1 MSKPSAIAAL
11 REPRRTATV
20 AALFHTLEATA
31 QDDAAELAEGLLT
44 DLVRD
49 AEASVKKARLRSL
62 RDLDDAAM
70 LLREMGR
77 LVMADDAL
85 PLDHWRD
92 ALFERL
98 PRVALETAM
107 AEVDAIAQP
116 AEARPYAE
124 LRARWRRARRLFFN
138 IATRIDMDAA
148 PGGQAVKAAVS
159 HLKATP
165 DWSGA
170 RLRDAPTEVVSKAWR
185 RHVLGRD
192 GKVDDPRAYV
202 FAVIDAWRLAI
213 KRRDVFARP
222 GIRYGDPRRGMLEG
236 QAWQESRLMV
246 SRALGRS
253 LDGAVE
259 IEALSQRLDDAYREV
274 AARAGDNPDLRFETV
289 DGKPEIVVTPL
300 DRLDEPES
308 LVLLRRAVQTRM
320 PKAGMP
326 DILLEVMARTGFAR
340 SFTHLSERH
349 AKVEHFDISLCAA
362 LIGEACNIGLE
373 PIARS
378 DIPALRRDRLFWL
391 GQNFIRP
398 DTIAAANA
406 AIVAAHARLPI
417 VEHWGK
423 GEVASADG
431 MRFTSPANAIHAGAN
446 PRYFGRKRGITQVT
460 TCCPTSSAASARS

>member
-1 MSKPSAIAAL
+1 M
-11 REPRRTATV
+11 
-20 AALFHTLEATA
+20 
-31 QDDAAELAEGLLT
+31 
-44 DLVRD
+44 
-49 AEASVKKARLRSL
+49 
-62 RDLDDAAM
+62 
-70 LLREMGR
+70 
-77 LVMADDAL
+77 
-85 PLDHWRD
+85 
-92 ALFERL
+92 
-98 PRVALETAM
+98 
-107 AEVDAIAQP
+107 
-116 AEARPYAE
+116 
-124 LRARWRRARRLFFN
+124 
-138 IATRIDMDAA
+138 
-148 PGGQAVKAAVS
+148 
-159 HLKATP
+159 
-165 DWSGA
+165 
-170 RLRDAPTEVVSKAWR
+170 
-185 RHVLGRD
+185 
-192 GKVDDPRAYV
+192 
-202 FAVIDAWRLAI
+202 IDAWRLAI

-259 IEALSQRLDDAYREV
+259 IKALSQRLDDAYREV

-289 DGKPEIVVTPL
+289 GGKPEIVVTPL

-308 LVLLRRAVQTRM
+308 LVLLRGAVQTRM
-320 PKAGMP
+320 PRAGMP

-398 DTIAAANA
+398 DTITAANA

-431 MRFTSPANAIHAGAN
+431 MRFTAPTNAIHAGAN
-446 PRYFGRKRGITQVT
+446 PRYFGRKRGVTPVT